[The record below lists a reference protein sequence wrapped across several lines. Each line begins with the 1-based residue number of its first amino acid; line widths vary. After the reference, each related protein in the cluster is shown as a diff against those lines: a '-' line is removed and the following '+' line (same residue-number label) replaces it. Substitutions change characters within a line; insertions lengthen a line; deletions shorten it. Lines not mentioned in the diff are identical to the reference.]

1 MFADFIQRERLLTI
15 ITLDSLLKNNI
26 NGRVSFCKA
35 LAEKLNKIKP
45 IIENLKPVIERSKKE
60 GFELDAETKK
70 TLSFY
75 VFLLKQIKEQK
86 DTATQLQKMRVD
98 NTQSGKEIE
107 QILREAKIT
116 TESSWKDNT
125 QIILSHQ
132 FPPSTDKIF
141 AQDSEMFEIYIDEQ
155 GKMQKIQQ

>member
-1 MFADFIQRERLLTI
+1 
-15 ITLDSLLKNNI
+15 
-26 NGRVSFCKA
+26 
-35 LAEKLNKIKP
+35 
-45 IIENLKPVIERSKKE
+45 
-60 GFELDAETKK
+60 
-70 TLSFY
+70 
-75 VFLLKQIKEQK
+75 
-86 DTATQLQKMRVD
+86 MRVD

-141 AQDSEMFEIYIDEQ
+141 AQDSEMFEICIDEQ